1 MRDPETNATVPTPL
15 EMLLQEAGVDR
26 VVVVGFA
33 TDYCVA
39 ATAHDAVRLNLE
51 TTVVT
56 DATMAVNVQ
65 EGDGSR
71 ALDELRD
78 AGVTLASTLMR

>member
-1 MRDPETNATVPTPL
+1 
-15 EMLLQEAGVDR
+15 
-26 VVVVGFA
+26 
-33 TDYCVA
+33 
-39 ATAHDAVRLNLE
+39 
-51 TTVVT
+51 VVT